1 MHPDTSRRLAA
12 ERLADFHRRAE
23 AGLGA
28 PARTR
33 RHRLRAGLRWPLASV
48 YARRAAA
55 GASAATGPRSG
66 T

>member
-1 MHPDTSRRLAA
+1 MHPDIARQLAA
-12 ERLADFHRRAE
+12 ERQADLQRDASSLPAHGRPRRSRKLRPALVLA
-23 AGLGA
+23 
-28 PARTR
+28 
-33 RHRLRAGLRWPLASV
+33 